1 MYYNLQ
7 KPRATYNL
15 NLPNLNSQSFF
26 FHSSLLIDENL
37 RSRIRSSR
45 GLSFRSS
52 LRSKLRRQI
61 FLPLGL
67 LLIPF
72 YSSHA
77 LTSQTTRNHIQ
88 GSAPYFVY
96 KNVGASILAV
106 DTDGLLS
113 IAFNNGV
120 QYTPSTNTSSP
131 ENPIVLPIA
140 NQPVSGIHM
149 FIPVDKDSVEF
160 SMLGWKDDD
169 GDTDVTA
176 TGTLSLSVTDK
187 YNRAVPRDRTLGPCG
202 APYRLK
208 LTSTNGSLS
217 TRYGV
222 PRSRSFNA
230 SSVTYY
236 VTPNP
241 KTEPEVCFAKPVS
254 VADEPNNDGPSSI
267 WNRYKGFFTQDTR
280 PDYYGK
286 NFPTTGANNMY
297 FDLEI
302 AGNSQLLAW
311 SSVTRGGI
319 TATVGNFTPTSVR
332 ITLTGPVATAS
343 QWNSSN
349 PGLIA
354 KPTLPQTFELIG
366 HYVHNG
372 KKAVKYGFEIKQWFV
387 NRGKAYYTYP
397 SMESWCNKI
406 GYRMPT
412 VKDLTNAKRY
422 EVTGA
427 TPSSSGDYYQRRI
440 GASFIAEWGDL
451 SKYEK
456 ADFGT
461 NWFWTNVITPS
472 NEYNRFIV
480 HPDDGH
486 THWAYIGSAV
496 TSVGLCT
503 LP

>member
-1 MYYNLQ
+1 M
-7 KPRATYNL
+7 
-15 NLPNLNSQSFF
+15 
-26 FHSSLLIDENL
+26 
-37 RSRIRSSR
+37 
-45 GLSFRSS
+45 
-52 LRSKLRRQI
+52 
-61 FLPLGL
+61 
-67 LLIPF
+67 
-72 YSSHA
+72 
-77 LTSQTTRNHIQ
+77 
-88 GSAPYFVY
+88 
-96 KNVGASILAV
+96 LAV

-160 SMLGWKDDD
+160 NMLGWKDDD
-169 GDTDVTA
+169 GDTNVIA

-187 YNRAVPRDRTLGPCG
+187 YSRAVPRDRTLGPCG

-208 LTSTNGSLS
+208 LTSTNGTLS

-254 VADEPNNDGPSSI
+254 VADEPDNDGPSSI

-332 ITLTGPVATAS
+332 VTLTGPVAKAS
-343 QWNSSN
+343 QWNSNN

-387 NRGKAYYTYP
+387 NRGKGFYTY
-397 SMESWCNKI
+397 SNMESWCNKI

-412 VKDLTNAKRY
+412 VKDLTNAKRH

-440 GASFIAEWGDL
+440 GASFIAEWGNL

-456 ADFGT
+456 ADFGVT
-461 NWFWTNVITPS
+461 RFWTNVIGPGS
-472 NEYNRFIV
+472 NNRYV
-480 HPDDGH
+480 VYPEDGH
-486 THWAYIGSAV
+486 IHWFYTGYESILEGI
-496 TSVGLCT
+496 CT